1 MIIKK
6 STALHAVG
14 SAALALALLTP
25 AAAANSDGSDQLTLL
40 DDNVETPSINDSPQ
54 PSSTATLPDE
64 TPNKE
69 VPAEAVEKLSP
80 AKCTGRTHYPHK
92 SADQVSVSVH
102 AEMNCAYSVERV
114 ETVTSIYRD
123 RWYGQEYLISGSSSK
138 NYSSTSGSATPH
150 ENCVGEGTH
159 SYRAYSMHASLEAG
173 TIYKARTSSWDIPG
187 VSRFTC

>member
-40 DDNVETPSINDSPQ
+40 DDNVETPSINENPQ
-54 PSSTATLPDE
+54 PSSTATFPDE
-64 TPNKE
+64 TPDKE
-69 VPAEAVEKLSP
+69 VPAKAVEKLSP

-102 AEMNCAYSVERV
+102 AEMNCAYQLSE
-114 ETVTSIYRD
+114 
-123 RWYGQEYLISGSSSK
+123 WKL
-138 NYSSTSGSATPH
+138 
-150 ENCVGEGTH
+150 
-159 SYRAYSMHASLEAG
+159 
-173 TIYKARTSSWDIPG
+173 
-187 VSRFTC
+187 